1 MNKLVPEVLPG
12 VVVDKRTVGFIN
24 AIFSKVPDCWKRV
37 VPDGIKVVS
46 SEKSLAFLQIL
57 QQIPRGVR
65 APGAD
70 YVEAQAIL
78 VDETI
83 FVRFNGGDTKSFQYE
98 LLCVLAWSLCIDAKF
113 INCLNQCVPNTDSM
127 QNAERFV
134 RAFPFF
140 IGEKSRESLR
150 VKNSKLYDCMR
161 LLEEKVKKIF

>member
-1 MNKLVPEVLPG
+1 MNKLVSEVLTG
-12 VVVDKRTVGFIN
+12 VAVDKRTVSLVN
-24 AIFSKVPDCWKRV
+24 AIFSKVPDCWERV
-37 VPDGIKVVS
+37 VPAGIRVVS
-46 SEKSLAFLQIL
+46 SNKSLAFLQI
-57 QQIPRGVR
+57 PRGVC

-83 FVRFNGGDTKSFQYE
+83 YTRFNGGDTKSFQYE
-98 LLCVLAWSLCIDAKF
+98 LLCVLAWSLCTDVKF
-113 INCLNQCVPNTDSM
+113 INCLNQCVPNT
-127 QNAERFV
+127 NKALNTERFV

-140 IGEKSRESLR
+140 IGKISKESLR

>member
-12 VVVDKRTVGFIN
+12 ITVDKRTVGFVN
-24 AIFSKVPDCWKRV
+24 AIFSRIPDCWERV

-46 SEKSLAFLQIL
+46 SNRGLAFLQI
-57 QQIPRGVR
+57 PRGVC

-83 FVRFNGGDTKSFQYE
+83 FVRFNGGDTKIFQYE

-127 QNAERFV
+127 QNTERFV

-140 IGEKSRESLR
+140 IGKISRESLR